1 MRQRQGSED
10 FMKRPVRKVA
20 IACMILFAALLV
32 NANWVQV
39 GQAGKLG
46 RNPAN
51 EERRV
56 AKELERERGSIF
68 VGDQKAA
75 SSLKPPGGDTYLRG
89 YPTGKLFSDVVGY
102 WGGSSVSSVGLELA
116 EDRFLSGE
124 DDRLLASRV
133 TGLVS
138 GEKIRGGSVRTTLVP
153 EVQRAAADALG
164 RLGARGSV
172 VALDPRSGAVLAMV
186 TSPTYDPNPLAS
198 RTGSVALDAF
208 TALKNDPSQ
217 PLLNRA
223 AQETYPP
230 GSTWKVVTAAASLSA
245 GVVNDVEDRV
255 FAPRELDLPQT
266 SATLPN
272 FRDENCEL
280 VNGNPEETTLLLALQ
295 TSCNTAFGALGLKLG
310 DDRLRD
316 QAERFGVNDTVK
328 GFPLPQ
334 ARSVFPRDLDGAQTA
349 QSAVGQRDV
358 RVTPL
363 QMAQIAAAVANRGVR
378 MRPYL
383 VESYLGPDG
392 DQIDRAEPTA
402 LDEATPPDVANKVA
416 VMMKSVVDQG
426 TGTAAQIPGVGVAGK
441 TGTAEFGDPVQGAH
455 AWFIG
460 FAPFGNP
467 SVAVAVVVEEG
478 GPARGTGGKV
488 AAPLA
493 KEVIQAA
500 LGARR

>member
-1 MRQRQGSED
+1 
-10 FMKRPVRKVA
+10 MKRPVRKVA

-39 GQAGKLG
+39 GQAGKLE
-46 RNPAN
+46 RNAAN
-51 EERRV
+51 SERRV

-68 VGDQKAA
+68 VGDRAAA
-75 SSLKPPGGDTYLRG
+75 SSLKPPGGETYLRG
-89 YPTGKLFSDVVGY
+89 YPTGNLFSDVVGY

-133 TGLVS
+133 TGLFS

-153 EVQRAAADALG
+153 EVQKAAADALD
-164 RLGARGSV
+164 RLGARGAV
-172 VALDPRSGAVLAMV
+172 VALDPRTGAVLAMV

-198 RTGSVALDAF
+198 RATSPSGGSVALDAF

-223 AQETYPP
+223 TQETYPP
-230 GSTWKVVTAAASLSA
+230 GSTWKVVTAAAALSA

-272 FRDENCEL
+272 FRDEACEL

-295 TSCNTAFGALGLKLG
+295 TSCNTAFGGLGLKLG
-310 DDRLRD
+310 DDRLRE
-316 QAERFGVNDTVK
+316 QAEKFGVNATVK

-334 ARSVFPRDLDGAQTA
+334 ARSVFPPDLDGAQTA

-358 RVTPL
+358 RVTPM
-363 QMAQIAAAVANRGVR
+363 QMAQIAAVVANRGLR

-392 DQIDRAEPTA
+392 DQIDRTEPTS
-402 LDEATPPDVANKVA
+402 LGATISPDVASKVA

-455 AWFIG
+455 AWFVG